1 MKIFSAAIIL
11 FAAATQAAGAQTTAP
26 AVPPATP
33 QISISGWKVECDS
46 QGTALNC
53 RVTNRAADNTGFVI
67 AALGV
72 AIATDTKKPVLT
84 LQLPLGL
91 AVTDPVTVTNDT
103 VSQPYSLVT
112 CDRAGCFARAPI
124 SDALLEKMSTG
135 KLPVRIS
142 YNIVGPTLVKQT
154 VTLTL
159 PIDGFAASLNKIK

>member
-1 MKIFSAAIIL
+1 M
-11 FAAATQAAGAQTTAP
+11 
-26 AVPPATP
+26 
-33 QISISGWKVECDS
+33 
-46 QGTALNC
+46 
-53 RVTNRAADNTGFVI
+53 
-67 AALGV
+67 
-72 AIATDTKKPVLT
+72 
-84 LQLPLGL
+84 
-91 AVTDPVTVTNDT
+91 TDPVTVTNDT
-103 VSQPYSLVT
+103 ISQPYSLVT